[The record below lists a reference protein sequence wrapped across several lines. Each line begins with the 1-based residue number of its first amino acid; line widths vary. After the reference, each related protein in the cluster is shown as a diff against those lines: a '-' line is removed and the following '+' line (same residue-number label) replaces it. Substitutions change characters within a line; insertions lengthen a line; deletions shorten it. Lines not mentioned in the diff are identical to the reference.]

1 VRRNQKQMPDH
12 SNCNSVSDMIR
23 ETTLRR
29 NAMKQPMTHFALA
42 ALLATGVVGCATDS
56 PRSIETAPIQPVV
69 QSQPQLIE
77 GQVVRNEADAYL
89 IREATGRETRVR
101 LDRNT
106 MSDRIAVGD
115 NVVVRFDGPPSSPY
129 ASSITR
135 RTTNP
140 LPPLVSNPLPPS
152 VNTLPRPQTVEGIV
166 QRQDGSDYVIKD
178 LSGREVRLR
187 VDNTTRLD
195 GNIAAGDRVV
205 VVTSGM
211 ASDLPYATSVYRLG
225 NPDVVQG
232 DVVSTDAN
240 GYVVRDLTGREVRIN
255 TNSTTNRD
263 SNIVVGDRI
272 IAYTGRSSV
281 VHADSIAKR

>member
-1 VRRNQKQMPDH
+1 
-12 SNCNSVSDMIR
+12 
-23 ETTLRR
+23 
-29 NAMKQPMTHFALA
+29 MKQPMSYFALA

-56 PRSIETAPIQPVV
+56 PRSISTAPTIATAPIQPVV
-69 QSQPQLIE
+69 QSQPQFIE
-77 GQVVRNEADAYL
+77 GQVVRNEGDAYV

-115 NVVVRFDGPPSSPY
+115 NVAVRFDGAPSSPY
-129 ASSITR
+129 ATSITR

-140 LPPLVSNPLPPS
+140 LPPLVS
-152 VNTLPRPQTVEGIV
+152 TLPRPQTVEGVV
-166 QRQDGSDYVIKD
+166 QRQDGNDYVIKD
-178 LSGREVRLR
+178 LSGREVRLHA
-187 VDNTTRLD
+187 DNTTRLD

-205 VVTSGM
+205 AVTSGM

-225 NPDVVQG
+225 NPDVIQG

-240 GYVVRDLTGREVRIN
+240 GYVVRDLTGREVRVN
-255 TNSTTNRD
+255 TNSATNRD
-263 SNIVVGDRI
+263 SNIVAGDRI
-272 IAYTGRSSV
+272 IAYTGRSSA

>member
-1 VRRNQKQMPDH
+1 
-12 SNCNSVSDMIR
+12 
-23 ETTLRR
+23 
-29 NAMKQPMTHFALA
+29 MKQPMSHFALA
-42 ALLATGVVGCATDS
+42 ALLTTGVVGCATDS
-56 PRSIETAPIQPVV
+56 PPPIATTPIQPVV

-77 GQVVRNEADAYL
+77 GQVVRNEGDAYV

-115 NVVVRFDGPPSSPY
+115 NVIVRFDGPPSSPY
-129 ASSITR
+129 ATSITR

-140 LPPLVSNPLPPS
+140 LPPVVSNPLPPVLS
-152 VNTLPRPQTVEGIV
+152 TLPRPQTVEGIV

-205 VVTSGM
+205 AVTSGM
-211 ASDLPYATSVYRLG
+211 AADLPYATSVYRLS
-225 NPDVVQG
+225 NPDVIQG
-232 DVVSTDAN
+232 DVVASDAN
-240 GYVVRDLTGREVRIN
+240 GYVVRDLTGREVRVN

-272 IAYTGRSSV
+272 IAYTGRSST